1 MKFNHIIDL
10 DNTYQKSKIWFSSD
24 FHLFHANA
32 IKHASR
38 PYANVQENYDAVMK
52 EINDKV
58 KPEDFLIL
66 LGDTIWN
73 SQRTRITNFFLN
85 LPTHNIIY
93 LFGNHDREKD
103 YREAIECGLFL
114 SAGRLE
120 HVKFVLEG
128 ESYEVSLCYYPLL
141 TWNRKHFGAIML
153 HGHCHG
159 AIDDYNESVPDLRVD
174 VGWDSKI
181 ARNRLIELRE
191 IIEYFKQKTKGQ
203 EFAKWNSE
211 NRTLD

>member
-1 MKFNHIIDL
+1 
-10 DNTYQKSKIWFSSD
+10 
-24 FHLFHANA
+24 
-32 IKHASR
+32 
-38 PYANVQENYDAVMK
+38 MK

-128 ESYEVSLCYYPLL
+128 ESYEVSLCHYPLL